1 MPKSNKFTVYTLF
14 ESDFIIIIQIIIIII
29 IIILTLFTEKNIE
42 FSSYL
47 MFFLLKSQLLLRNI
61 LYWPELFYNYHLKS
75 II

>member
-14 ESDFIIIIQIIIIII
+14 ESDFIIIIKIII

-47 MFFLLKSQLLLRNI
+47 MFFLLKSQLLLINI

>member
-29 IIILTLFTEKNIE
+29 INIILTLFTEKNIE

-47 MFFLLKSQLLLRNI
+47 IFFLVK
-61 LYWPELFYNYHLKS
+61 KS
-75 II
+75 IIIKKYSLLTRIVL

>member
-14 ESDFIIIIQIIIIII
+14 ESDFIIIIKIII

-61 LYWPELFYNYHLKS
+61 LYWPELFYNYHLKA